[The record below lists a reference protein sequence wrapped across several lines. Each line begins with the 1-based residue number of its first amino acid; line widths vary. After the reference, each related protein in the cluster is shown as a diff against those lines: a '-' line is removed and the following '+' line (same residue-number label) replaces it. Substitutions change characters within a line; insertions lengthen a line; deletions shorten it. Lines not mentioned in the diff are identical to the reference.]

1 MKEIIDLEKLY
12 DILTNKL
19 TWLTEYGEEVYLL
32 ARENIRNSIQEA
44 KKTFD
49 ADKALIQLEILEEE
63 EPLLASLGFGKMVN
77 IFRRDAVL
85 DIMRRCGAGNE
96 LMNQLKKLK
105 KLKTISVFK
114 REETFEALRKDVVLD
129 IVKGGG
135 TDEE

>member
-63 EPLLASLGFGKMVN
+63 EPLLTSLGFGKMVN

-105 KLKTISVFK
+105 TISVFK

-135 TDEE
+135 TDEK

>member
-63 EPLLASLGFGKMVN
+63 EPLLTSLGFGKMVN

-105 KLKTISVFK
+105 TISVFK